1 MDCKITLGQYNELQ
15 LSINNLYGIYIAM
28 PTKLDEYSIPLMIEI
43 KRLSALQ
50 LAILA
55 PMQQPAILA
64 PAPKELT
71 NEL

>member
-43 KRLSALQ
+43 KRLNALQ

-55 PMQQPAILA
+55 P
-64 PAPKELT
+64 APKEQSNVL
-71 NEL
+71 